1 MFTKEHI
8 QKTVVEGIVGGFR
21 YHRIRMGDACAYTSY
36 LTRDLMKRFYNLDV
50 ELVAGE
56 LRFTDLPI
64 AYLWNPPNEFH
75 MWAKK
80 DKDIIDISIMD
91 LTRRDEFK
99 KGNRFYE
106 FSDCDFNVVWEE
118 WPYGGQIYNEIENGL
133 DKIESPVDSE
143 DYIDILNYAI
153 KYIENHNR

>member
-1 MFTKEHI
+1 MITKEHI
-8 QKTVVEGIVGGFR
+8 QKTIVEGIVGGFS
-21 YHRIRMGDACAYTSY
+21 YHRIRMGDACVYTSY

-56 LRFTDLPI
+56 LRFTGLPI

-80 DKDIIDISIMD
+80 DKEIIDISIAA
-91 LTRRDEFK
+91 LTQRDEFK
-99 KGNRFYE
+99 KGNRFYK
-106 FSDCDFNVVWEE
+106 FKDCEIGVVWEE
-118 WPYGGQIYNEIENGL
+118 EPYCGQIYTEIEKGL
-133 DKIESPVDSE
+133 NKIESPVDAE

-153 KYIENHNR
+153 KYIENYNR